1 MKKILNG
8 NEAFAYG
15 ALAAGVNF
23 FAGYPITPSTD
34 VYEFFE
40 MNAAEYGVE
49 FVKILCEYYSNDGNH
64 SPSETAKNCS
74 MWNDLHNKSIE
85 SVENDRK

>member
-1 MKKILNG
+1 MLSVLRQLIGLDDDGFYKWNTDP
-8 NEAFAYG
+8 F
-15 ALAAGVNF
+15 NF
-23 FAGYPITPSTD
+23 F
-34 VYEFFE
+34 EK
-40 MNAAEYGVE
+40 YGVE